1 MSAWTD
7 DELNAIADSDDFHIA
22 PVRED
27 GETYGTPT
35 WIWSVR
41 VDDELYVR
49 AYNGQDSSWYQAAV
63 RENAGRIEAAGMTKE
78 VVFEQVDGPILDRID
93 EAYREKYEE
102 SQYLKP
108 MVSERARAAT
118 VRVIPRGTGD

>member
-22 PVRED
+22 PFRED

-41 VDDELYVR
+41 VEDDLYVR